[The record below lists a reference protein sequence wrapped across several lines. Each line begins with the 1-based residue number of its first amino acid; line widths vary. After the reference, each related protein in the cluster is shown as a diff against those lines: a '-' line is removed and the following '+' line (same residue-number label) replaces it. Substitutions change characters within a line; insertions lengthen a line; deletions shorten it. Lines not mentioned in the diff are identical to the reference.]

1 MQTRWIEILL
11 IAGGV
16 ASIIALF
23 VSEAARHHRLDG
35 FRRDVPGSRRVDPP
49 HREAAD
55 YRVSGVL
62 PTWRP

>member
-23 VSEAARHHRLDG
+23 VSEAARHRVDG
-35 FRRDVPGSRRVDPP
+35 FRRDVSGSRRVDPP
-49 HREAAD
+49 HRQAAD

>member
-11 IAGGV
+11 MAGGV

-23 VSEAARHHRLDG
+23 VSEARHRRSDDFL
-35 FRRDVPGSRRVDPP
+35 RDVPGYRRADPP
-49 HREAAD
+49 HRQAAN

-62 PTWRP
+62 PIWRP